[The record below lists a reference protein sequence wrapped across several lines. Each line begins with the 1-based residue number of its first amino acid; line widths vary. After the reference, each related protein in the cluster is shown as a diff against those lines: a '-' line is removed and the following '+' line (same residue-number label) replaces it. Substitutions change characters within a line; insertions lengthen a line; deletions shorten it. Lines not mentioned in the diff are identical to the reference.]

1 MFCPC
6 SIFASIFTFGVLSDI
21 VLHFDIC
28 ISLSFILY
36 NVFRLRLPILNSS
49 CWDHPSYGHIFEQFE
64 RVYITYELSMSDIN
78 TNTFFAWPRWGK
90 ISLKFHLANFCS
102 VIDGNRK
109 KWKLPVWYLWKYN
122 EELSVNMSQ
131 YNEII

>member
-1 MFCPC
+1 LFCPC
-6 SIFASIFTFGVLSDI
+6 SIFASIFTFGFLRDI

-36 NVFRLRLPILNSS
+36 NVFRLRLPISKSS

-90 ISLKFHLANFCS
+90 DKPKISFSKLLLSNWWFLE
-102 VIDGNRK
+102 K
-109 KWKLPVWYLWKYN
+109 K
-122 EELSVNMSQ
+122 NMVAFKTPPPPEKEN
-131 YNEII
+131 YKDK